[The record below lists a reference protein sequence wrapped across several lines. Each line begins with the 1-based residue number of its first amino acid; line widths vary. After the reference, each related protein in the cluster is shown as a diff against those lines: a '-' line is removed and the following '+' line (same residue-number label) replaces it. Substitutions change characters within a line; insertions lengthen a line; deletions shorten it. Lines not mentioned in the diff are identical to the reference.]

1 MKTTS
6 RHFIH
11 SSPLLHAAI
20 AAAGVVLALTASH
33 AQVIIEGGPG
43 VIQISDRDGK
53 PEPVVPG
60 GVPNGAPIPFSKN
73 VPGAGSPDAADP
85 RAVTMRPDP
94 QSPVTVRVATKPA
107 PPAKTPE
114 PGAVVAAVPQVD
126 VAAAK
131 RKAEIIRELN
141 IADSGTGAKVAILAA
156 GLYVEGGAP
165 IDPIAD
171 EKLALLA
178 EFIRL
183 SDQDGVTITYHY
195 TPDLHLEAL
204 AWDRSVSFVEWM
216 KTKGRLPQAT
226 FTVEDPVKI
235 LETPG
240 ASVAVDPATAPPYG
254 KIEVE
259 IRYRS

>member
-1 MKTTS
+1 MKTNLRPNFSTPAL
-6 RHFIH
+6 
-11 SSPLLHAAI
+11 PLF
-20 AAAGVVLALTASH
+20 ALVATGALLCVGDGR
-33 AQVIIEGGPG
+33 AQVVIEGGPG

-60 GVPNGAPIPFSKN
+60 GVPQGAP
-73 VPGAGSPDAADP
+73 VPLEREAPGPVTIETQVP
-85 RAVTMRPDP
+85 QAVTIQPDP
-94 QSPVTVRVATKPA
+94 TSPVTVRVPVKPA
-107 PPAKTPE
+107 PPVATPPDE
-114 PGAVVAAVPQVD
+114 PAIVAAREVD
-126 VAAAK
+126 VTAAK

-183 SDQDGVTITYHY
+183 SDQDGVTVTYHY

-216 KTKGRLPQAT
+216 KTKGKLPQAT

>member
-1 MKTTS
+1 MKTNL
-6 RHFIH
+6 RPN
-11 SSPLLHAAI
+11 SSTPALPLFALI
-20 AAAGVVLALTASH
+20 ATGALLCVGDGR
-33 AQVIIEGGPG
+33 AQVVIEGGPG
-43 VIQISDRDGK
+43 VIQISDRDGR

-60 GVPNGAPIPFSKN
+60 GVPQGAPIPFDREA
-73 VPGAGSPDAADP
+73 PGPVTIETQAP
-85 RAVTMRPDP
+85 RAVTIQPDP
-94 QSPVTVRVATKPA
+94 TSPVTVRVPVRPVAPAATPPDQPA
-107 PPAKTPE
+107 I
-114 PGAVVAAVPQVD
+114 VASREVD
-126 VAAAK
+126 VTAAK

-183 SDQDGVTITYHY
+183 SDQEGVTITYHY
-195 TPDLHLEAL
+195 TPGLHLEGI

-216 KTKGRLPQAT
+216 KTKGKLPQAT
-226 FTVEDPVKI
+226 FTVEDPVKVT
-235 LETPG
+235 ETPG